1 MREGGRERETLMW
14 ERNINHLP
22 LVMCSSQG
30 SNPQSRYVPWPGI
43 KPATFWCTGRHSNQP
58 CHPARANLTFKWP
71 KWSTFMTSG
80 FYRTVSLSYLRIFN
94 VIFPFLILKKFYLL
108 IWERETDRQTLIC
121 CSTCS
126 CIHWL
131 ILICALTGDWTW
143 NPGVLGRHSNKL
155 SYLVRC
161 IYFSNIFM
169 S

>member
-1 MREGGRERETLMW
+1 MFTDLRETLMW
-14 ERNINHLP
+14 EKHQ
-22 LVMCSSQG
+22 LVASHTHPDWG
-30 SNPQSRYVPWPGI
+30 LNPQPRYVPWPGI

-71 KWSTFMTSG
+71 KWSTFMTPG

-108 IWERETDRQTLIC
+108 IWERDRQTLIC
-121 CSTCS
+121 CSTCL

-131 ILICALTGDWTW
+131 IFICALTGDWTW
-143 NPGVLGRHSNKL
+143 NPGILGLHCNKL